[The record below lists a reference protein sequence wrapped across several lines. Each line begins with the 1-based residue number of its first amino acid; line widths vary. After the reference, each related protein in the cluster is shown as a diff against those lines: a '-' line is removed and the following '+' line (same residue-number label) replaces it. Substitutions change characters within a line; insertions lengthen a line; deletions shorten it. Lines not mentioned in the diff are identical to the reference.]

1 MQCSAPSGVGKI
13 DSPPETR
20 FVIKKMLRRTL
31 LSSLVLLIFLA
42 GCTAPEGPASRLLKA
57 NVLPLAIDDAYQ
69 FRKIQLS
76 SLDPGY
82 VEIRAKN
89 DMINFER
96 ARRTFGAV
104 DSVET
109 AQRYGN
115 YYTIFWRNSTRSDV
129 TLRLEYRQA
138 GLGNF
143 VMAKE
148 RLYTDTIG
156 SHRST
161 FEVVGDE
168 FLENGRVTSW
178 RSLLIADGRIVAIS
192 QSYMWR

>member
-1 MQCSAPSGVGKI
+1 MLCSIGRGEI
-13 DSPPETR
+13 DSPPEIR
-20 FVIKKMLRRTL
+20 FAVRKMLLRTFP
-31 LSSLVLLIFLA
+31 SSLVLSIFLA
-42 GCTAPEGPASRLLKA
+42 GCTAPDGPATRLLKA

-76 SLDPGY
+76 SLDPSY

-104 DSVET
+104 DSVEI

-138 GLGNF
+138 GLANF

-178 RSLLIADGRIVAIS
+178 RALLITDGRIVAIS

>member
-1 MQCSAPSGVGKI
+1 
-13 DSPPETR
+13 
-20 FVIKKMLRRTL
+20 MLLRAL
-31 LSSLVLLIFLA
+31 LSVLVLLIFLA
-42 GCTAPEGPASRLLKA
+42 GCTAPEGPATRLLKA

-76 SLDPGY
+76 SLDPDY

-104 DSVET
+104 DSVEM
-109 AQRYGN
+109 AQLHGN
-115 YYTIFWRNSTRSDV
+115 YYTIFWRNSTWSDV

-178 RSLLIADGRIVAIS
+178 RALLIVDGRIVAIR

>member
-1 MQCSAPSGVGKI
+1 MI
-13 DSPPETR
+13 R
-20 FVIKKMLRRTL
+20 LTL
-31 LSSLVLLIFLA
+31 LSSLVVLTLLA
-42 GCTAPEGPASRLLKA
+42 GCSVPEGPVSRLPKP
-57 NVLPLAIDDAYQ
+57 NILPLALDETYQ
-69 FRKIQLS
+69 FRKIQLAS
-76 SLDPGY
+76 FDPEY
-82 VEIRAKN
+82 VEPEAKN
-89 DMINFER
+89 DMILFER

-104 DSVET
+104 DSTEM

-138 GLGNF
+138 GLGNY

-148 RLYTDTIG
+148 RFYPDSVG

-161 FEVVGDE
+161 FEVTGDE
-168 FLENGRVTSW
+168 FLENGRVTAW
-178 RSLLIADGRIVAIS
+178 RALLIVEGRIVALS

>member
-1 MQCSAPSGVGKI
+1 M
-13 DSPPETR
+13 TR
-20 FVIKKMLRRTL
+20 LTL
-31 LSSLVLLIFLA
+31 LSSLVLLTLLA
-42 GCTAPEGPASRLLKA
+42 GCSVPEGPATRLPKA

-69 FRKIQLS
+69 FRKILTS
-76 SLDPGY
+76 SFDPEY
-82 VEIRAKN
+82 VEIQTKN

-96 ARRTFGAV
+96 ARRSFGAI
-104 DSVET
+104 DSTEM

-148 RLYTDTIG
+148 RSYPDTVG

-161 FEVVGDE
+161 FEVTGDE
-168 FLENGRVTSW
+168 FLENGRVTAW
-178 RSLLIADGRIVAIS
+178 RALLIVEGRIVALS

>member
-1 MQCSAPSGVGKI
+1 M
-13 DSPPETR
+13 TR
-20 FVIKKMLRRTL
+20 LTL
-31 LSSLVLLIFLA
+31 LSSLVVLTLLA
-42 GCTAPEGPASRLLKA
+42 GCSVPEGPATRLPRA

-69 FRKIQLS
+69 FRKILTS
-76 SLDPGY
+76 SFDPEY
-82 VEIRAKN
+82 VEIETKN

-96 ARRTFGAV
+96 ARRSFGVV
-104 DSVET
+104 DSTEL
-109 AQRYGN
+109 AQRHGN

-138 GLGNF
+138 GLGNY

-148 RLYTDTIG
+148 RSYPDAVG

-161 FEVVGDE
+161 FEVTGDE
-168 FLENGRVTSW
+168 FLENGRVTAW
-178 RSLLIADGRIVAIS
+178 RALLIVDGRIMALS

>member
-1 MQCSAPSGVGKI
+1 
-13 DSPPETR
+13 
-20 FVIKKMLRRTL
+20 
-31 LSSLVLLIFLA
+31 
-42 GCTAPEGPASRLLKA
+42 
-57 NVLPLAIDDAYQ
+57 
-69 FRKIQLS
+69 
-76 SLDPGY
+76 
-82 VEIRAKN
+82 
-89 DMINFER
+89 MINFER
-96 ARRTFGAV
+96 ARRSFGAI
-104 DSVET
+104 DSTEM

-148 RLYTDTIG
+148 RSYPDTLG

-161 FEVVGDE
+161 FEVTGDE
-168 FLENGRVTSW
+168 FLENGRVTAW
-178 RSLLIADGRIVAIS
+178 RALLIVEGRIVALS

>member
-1 MQCSAPSGVGKI
+1 MI
-13 DSPPETR
+13 R
-20 FVIKKMLRRTL
+20 FTL
-31 LSSLVLLIFLA
+31 LSSLVVLTLLA
-42 GCTAPEGPASRLLKA
+42 GCSVPEGPATRLPKA

-69 FRKIQLS
+69 FRKILTS
-76 SLDPGY
+76 SFDPEY
-82 VEIRAKN
+82 VEIETKN

-96 ARRTFGAV
+96 ARRSFGVV
-104 DSVET
+104 DSNEM

-138 GLGNF
+138 GLGNY

-148 RLYTDTIG
+148 RSYPDAFG

-161 FEVVGDE
+161 FEVTGDE
-168 FLENGRVTSW
+168 FLENGRVTAW
-178 RSLLIADGRIVAIS
+178 RALLIVEGRIVALS

>member
-1 MQCSAPSGVGKI
+1 M
-13 DSPPETR
+13 TR
-20 FVIKKMLRRTL
+20 LTL
-31 LSSLVLLIFLA
+31 LSSLVVLTLLA
-42 GCTAPEGPASRLLKA
+42 GCSVPEGPATRLPKA

-69 FRKIQLS
+69 FRKILTS
-76 SLDPGY
+76 SFDPEY
-82 VEIRAKN
+82 VEIETKN

-96 ARRTFGAV
+96 ARRSFGAI
-104 DSVET
+104 DSTEM

-148 RLYTDTIG
+148 RSYTDTVG

-161 FEVVGDE
+161 FEVTGDE
-168 FLENGRVTSW
+168 FLENGRVTAW
-178 RSLLIADGRIVAIS
+178 RALLIVEGRIVALS

>member
-1 MQCSAPSGVGKI
+1 MI
-13 DSPPETR
+13 R
-20 FVIKKMLRRTL
+20 LTL
-31 LSSLVLLIFLA
+31 VSSLVVLTLLA
-42 GCTAPEGPASRLLKA
+42 GCSVPEGPATRLPKA

-69 FRKIQLS
+69 FRKILTS
-76 SLDPGY
+76 SFDPEY
-82 VEIRAKN
+82 VEIETKN

-96 ARRTFGAV
+96 ARRSFGVV
-104 DSVET
+104 DSTEM
-109 AQRYGN
+109 AQRSGN

-138 GLGNF
+138 GLGNY

-148 RLYTDTIG
+148 RSYPDAVG

-161 FEVVGDE
+161 FEVTGDE
-168 FLENGRVTSW
+168 FLENGRVTAW
-178 RSLLIADGRIVAIS
+178 RALLIVEGRIVALS

>member
-1 MQCSAPSGVGKI
+1 MI
-13 DSPPETR
+13 R
-20 FVIKKMLRRTL
+20 LTL
-31 LSSLVLLIFLA
+31 VSSLVVLTLLA
-42 GCTAPEGPASRLLKA
+42 GCSVPEGPATRLPKA

-69 FRKIQLS
+69 FRKILTS
-76 SLDPGY
+76 SFDPEY
-82 VEIRAKN
+82 VEIETKN

-96 ARRTFGAV
+96 ARRSFGVV
-104 DSVET
+104 DSTEM

-115 YYTIFWRNSTRSDV
+115 YYTIFWRTSTRSDV

-138 GLGNF
+138 GLGNH

-148 RLYTDTIG
+148 RSYPDAFG

-161 FEVVGDE
+161 FEVTGDE
-168 FLENGRVTSW
+168 FSENGRVTAW
-178 RSLLIADGRIVAIS
+178 RALLIVDGRIVALS

>member
-1 MQCSAPSGVGKI
+1 MI
-13 DSPPETR
+13 R
-20 FVIKKMLRRTL
+20 LTL
-31 LSSLVLLIFLA
+31 VSSLVVLTLLA
-42 GCTAPEGPASRLLKA
+42 GCSVPEGPATRLPKA

-69 FRKIQLS
+69 FRKILTS
-76 SLDPGY
+76 SFDPGY
-82 VEIRAKN
+82 VEIETKN

-96 ARRTFGAV
+96 ARRSFGVV
-104 DSVET
+104 DSTEM

-138 GLGNF
+138 GLGNY

-148 RLYTDTIG
+148 RSYPDALG

-161 FEVVGDE
+161 FEVTGDE
-168 FLENGRVTSW
+168 FLENGRVTAW
-178 RSLLIADGRIVAIS
+178 RALLIVEGRIVALS

>member
-1 MQCSAPSGVGKI
+1 M
-13 DSPPETR
+13 TR
-20 FVIKKMLRRTL
+20 LTL
-31 LSSLVLLIFLA
+31 LSSLVLLTLLA
-42 GCTAPEGPASRLLKA
+42 GCSVPEGPATRLPKA
-57 NVLPLAIDDAYQ
+57 NVLPLALDDSYQ
-69 FRKIQLS
+69 FRKILTS
-76 SLDPGY
+76 SFDPEY
-82 VEIRAKN
+82 VETETKN
-89 DMINFER
+89 DMITFER
-96 ARRTFGAV
+96 ARRSFGAV
-104 DSVET
+104 DSTEM

-148 RLYTDTIG
+148 RSYPDAVG

-161 FEVVGDE
+161 FEVTGDE
-168 FLENGRVTSW
+168 FSENGRVTAW
-178 RSLLIADGRIVAIS
+178 RALLIVENRIVALS

>member
-1 MQCSAPSGVGKI
+1 M
-13 DSPPETR
+13 TR
-20 FVIKKMLRRTL
+20 LTL
-31 LSSLVLLIFLA
+31 LSSLVVLTLLA
-42 GCTAPEGPASRLLKA
+42 GCSVPEGPATRLPKA
-57 NVLPLAIDDAYQ
+57 NVLPLAIDDAYK
-69 FRKIQLS
+69 FRKILTS
-76 SLDPGY
+76 SFDPEY
-82 VEIRAKN
+82 VEIETKN

-96 ARRTFGAV
+96 ARRSFGAI
-104 DSVET
+104 DSTEM

-148 RLYTDTIG
+148 RSYPDTVG

-161 FEVVGDE
+161 FEVTGDE
-168 FLENGRVTSW
+168 FLENGRVTAW
-178 RSLLIADGRIVAIS
+178 RALLIVEGRIVALS

>member
-1 MQCSAPSGVGKI
+1 MLCSIGRGEI
-13 DSPPETR
+13 DSPPEIR
-20 FVIKKMLRRTL
+20 FAVRKMLLRTFP
-31 LSSLVLLIFLA
+31 SSLVLSIFLA
-42 GCTAPEGPASRLLKA
+42 GCTAPDGPATRLLKA

-76 SLDPGY
+76 SLDPSY

-104 DSVET
+104 DSVEI

-115 YYTIFWRNSTRSDV
+115 YYTIFWRNSSRSDV

-138 GLGNF
+138 GLANF

-178 RSLLIADGRIVAIS
+178 RALLITDGRIVAIS

>member
-1 MQCSAPSGVGKI
+1 M
-13 DSPPETR
+13 TR
-20 FVIKKMLRRTL
+20 LTL
-31 LSSLVLLIFLA
+31 LSSLVLLTLLA
-42 GCTAPEGPASRLLKA
+42 GCSVPEGPATRLPKA

-69 FRKIQLS
+69 FRKILTS
-76 SLDPGY
+76 SFDPEY
-82 VEIRAKN
+82 VEIETKN

-96 ARRTFGAV
+96 VRRSFGAI
-104 DSVET
+104 DSTEM

-148 RLYTDTIG
+148 RSYPDMVG

-161 FEVVGDE
+161 FEVTGDE
-168 FLENGRVTSW
+168 FLENGRVTAW
-178 RSLLIADGRIVAIS
+178 RALLIVEGRIVALS

>member
-1 MQCSAPSGVGKI
+1 MQSSAPWGVGKI

-20 FVIKKMLRRTL
+20 FVIRKMLLRTL
-31 LSSLVLLIFLA
+31 PSSLVLSIFLA
-42 GCTAPEGPASRLLKA
+42 GCTAPEGPATRLLKA

-76 SLDPGY
+76 SLDPSY

-104 DSVET
+104 DSVEI

-115 YYTIFWRNSTRSDV
+115 YYTIFWHNSTRSDV

-138 GLGNF
+138 GLANF

-178 RSLLIADGRIVAIS
+178 RALLITDGRIVAIS

>member
-1 MQCSAPSGVGKI
+1 MI
-13 DSPPETR
+13 R
-20 FVIKKMLRRTL
+20 LTL
-31 LSSLVLLIFLA
+31 LSSLVALTLLA
-42 GCTAPEGPASRLLKA
+42 GCSVPEGPVTRLPKA

-69 FRKIQLS
+69 FRKILTS
-76 SLDPGY
+76 SFDPEY
-82 VEIRAKN
+82 VEIETKN

-96 ARRTFGAV
+96 ARRSFGVV
-104 DSVET
+104 DSTEM

-138 GLGNF
+138 GLGNY

-148 RLYTDTIG
+148 RSYPDALG

-161 FEVVGDE
+161 FEVTGDE
-168 FLENGRVTSW
+168 FLENGRVTAW
-178 RSLLIADGRIVAIS
+178 RALLIVEGRIVALS